1 MKEVM
6 QDNHRERIIAQM
18 ERDQQRLMKEQQTV
32 EQAQKAKKY
41 ISAELRAKMEKREL
55 ENKKKEQNRIEA
67 MRQRRERREAETAKK
82 QAEEEKIAEMRKVSV
97 KGQIPSLFFRDERGT
112 DPINVCLKFIKYPWV
127 YKVNECKL
135 CTKHIEQYRW
145 LH

>member
-1 MKEVM
+1 
-6 QDNHRERIIAQM
+6 M

-32 EQAQKAKKY
+32 QQAQKAKKY

-82 QAEEEKIAEMRKVSV
+82 QAEEEKVAKMRKVSME
-97 KGQIPSLFFRDERGT
+97 GQISGLFYGNEEGT
-112 DPINVCLKFIKYPWV
+112 DLIMFVF
-127 YKVNECKL
+127 
-135 CTKHIEQYRW
+135 
-145 LH
+145 

>member
-1 MKEVM
+1 
-6 QDNHRERIIAQM
+6 M

-97 KGQIPSLFFRDERGT
+97 NGQIPGLFYRDERGT
-112 DPINVCLKFIKYPWV
+112 DPMFLLKLFNIYELTKLMNVNYVLS
-127 YKVNECKL
+127 
-135 CTKHIEQYRW
+135 T
-145 LH
+145 

>member
-97 KGQIPSLFFRDERGT
+97 KGQIPGLFYKDERGT
-112 DPINVCLKFIKYPWV
+112 DPINVCFKIV
-127 YKVNECKL
+127 
-135 CTKHIEQYRW
+135 
-145 LH
+145 